1 MAPKK
6 PKSPKK
12 AKEADLAD
20 PGKMA
25 EIKAKEKEKE
35 AAKPGSTKVGKG
47 GEKEKFWVEFKILDA
62 GGNAVKDP
70 EKCKLTLSG
79 GKEKKEKTVS
89 TSKGVIREENIDP
102 GRTVTIQLVNR
113 YDCEWKFVRVEEAK

>member
-12 AKEADLAD
+12 AKEASIAD

-35 AAKPGSTKVGKG
+35 AAKPGSEKVGKE

-62 GGNAVKDP
+62 GGNAVKDA
-70 EKCKLTLSG
+70 EKCKLTLSD

-89 TSKGVIREENIDP
+89 TNNGVIREENIEP
-102 GRTVTIQLVNR
+102 GNAATIQLVNR